1 MDRKKILIVDDIPAN
16 ARLITH
22 MLEDVENYDLLV
34 AMDGESCLDIVR
46 LTEIDLILLDIM
58 MPGMNGYEVCKIL
71 QEDETFQKI
80 PVIFV
85 SAKNEIKDKVAGL
98 EYGGVDY
105 LTKPVDM
112 AELKARIS
120 THLKLSDLQKSLRA
134 SSKSNIK
141 LKNQYKSLIHVMSHD
156 LGNYLMAINGFANLA
171 LSRVDGLESKDSIT
185 EKYLEKIYTSSE
197 NVCHFLD
204 KIKELQAISEDK
216 MDVYLETINLYDLV
230 ESSISVFTDR
240 FDKKDIKVDLSGL
253 DSSLVVMADYQWLHL
268 SVLNNVLSNALK
280 FSDPSSKIEVFS
292 VEEEKWTHLVIRD
305 HGVGIEES
313 RLQKIFQTDMKT
325 STIGT
330 EGERGTGFGMPL
342 IRLWMEKFHG
352 RVEVSST
359 TRTDGS
365 EDYGTQVSLVF
376 PIYIAD
382 SFHEIRN

>member
-1 MDRKKILIVDDIPAN
+1 MAQFIVAEPGFGEVGI
-16 ARLITH
+16 
-22 MLEDVENYDLLV
+22 EDSEPVNISYYPNPTK
-34 AMDGESCLDIVR
+34 DIVNIHIEDSQIKIETVSVVSM
-46 LTEIDLILLDIM
+46 L
-58 MPGMNGYEVCKIL
+58 GAEVV
-71 QEDETFQKI
+71 Q
-80 PVIFV
+80 
-85 SAKNEIKDKVAGL
+85 S
-98 EYGGVDY
+98 DY
-105 LTKPVDM
+105 
-112 AELKARIS
+112 
-120 THLKLSDLQKSLRA
+120 
-134 SSKSNIK
+134 
-141 LKNQYKSLIHVMSHD
+141 
-156 LGNYLMAINGFANLA
+156 ING
-171 LSRVDGLESKDSIT
+171 
-185 EKYLEKIYTSSE
+185 
-197 NVCHFLD
+197 
-204 KIKELQAISEDK
+204 Q
-216 MDVYLETINLYDLV
+216 
-230 ESSISVFTDR
+230 
-240 FDKKDIKVDLSGL
+240 DIKVDLSGL